1 MIEYLAQNFFI
12 RRQFYKKRLL
22 QNITLSI
29 KHRASIVDR
38 NWSICKYEVSV
49 GFKWSRDLQN
59 PSSRGFMH
67 AEMHEILDRQSQIRS
82 PCSNHSHR
90 KRRTHSTPPTS
101 PDPVALRIKQ
111 RLDSKGA
118 GGWGRGG
125 GEERRKSLRFHSR
138 FTPLSFHSGF
148 LPPFVAF
155 FIFQNTAQYSKTFSY
170 SPTLPSTRH
179 LRNPSSRLLYSQ
191 VPTPTPPKRKS

>member
-1 MIEYLAQNFFI
+1 MI
-12 RRQFYKKRLL
+12 
-22 QNITLSI
+22 T
-29 KHRASIVDR
+29 
-38 NWSICKYEVSV
+38 
-49 GFKWSRDLQN
+49 
-59 PSSRGFMH
+59 
-67 AEMHEILDRQSQIRS
+67 RS
-82 PCSNHSHR
+82 PKPIKPRLHACWNAWNSWQAITNSLSCSNHSHR